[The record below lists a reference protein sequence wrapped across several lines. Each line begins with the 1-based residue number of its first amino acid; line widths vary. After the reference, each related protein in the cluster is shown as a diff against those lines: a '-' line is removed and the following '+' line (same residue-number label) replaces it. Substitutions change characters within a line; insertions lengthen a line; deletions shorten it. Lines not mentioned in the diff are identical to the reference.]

1 MCVNKDGTEQCGEGV
16 RLQGKTV
23 EKGEKGKVAW
33 DRNVLS
39 TAQGHLRTRDRHTER
54 KRDKD
59 READTQRE
67 RETETERQTRR
78 ANIC

>member
-23 EKGEKGKVAW
+23 EKGEKGKEVL

-39 TAQGHLRTRDRHTER
+39 TAQGHL
-54 KRDKD
+54 
-59 READTQRE
+59 
-67 RETETERQTRR
+67 ETERQRQ
-78 ANIC
+78 